1 MSAPSH
7 GQPLAI
13 DRTGLVTSV
22 GLSAPAAC
30 AAIRAKLTN
39 PSETRFIDS
48 HGEWIM
54 AHQVPLDAPW
64 RGRTK
69 LVKMAALAVDEV
81 LAEVPRVAWAG
92 LPLLLCVA
100 EADRPGLSVA
110 PCWPAWPSP
119 VD

>member
-1 MSAPSH
+1 MSAPTH

-13 DRTGLVTSV
+13 GRTGLVTSV

-54 AHQVPLDAPW
+54 AHQVPLDAPATPE
-64 RGRTK
+64 RV
-69 LVKMAALAVDEV
+69 LDAVE
-81 LAEVPRVAWAG
+81 RVR
-92 LPLLLCVA
+92 A
-100 EADRPGLSVA
+100 EAGA
-110 PCWPAWPSP
+110 
-119 VD
+119 